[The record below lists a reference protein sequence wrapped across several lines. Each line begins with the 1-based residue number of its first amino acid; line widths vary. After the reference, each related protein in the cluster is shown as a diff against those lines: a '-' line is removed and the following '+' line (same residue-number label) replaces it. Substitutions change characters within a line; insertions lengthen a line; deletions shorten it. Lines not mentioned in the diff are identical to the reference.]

1 MQNDF
6 LELIEPT
13 PKLKTTKCKFFAMLI
28 SLFLKF
34 TTFFFAVVAWYLYDY
49 FIAGAT
55 LLITFLI
62 VGIIRAKLRN
72 EVIPPSQREFA
83 YTDSSIASWYV
94 AKRICF

>member
-1 MQNDF
+1 MEDNF

-13 PKLKTTKCKFFAMLI
+13 PEIKDKKCRALVWIITF
-28 SLFLKF
+28 FLKF
-34 TTFFFAVVAWYLYDY
+34 TTVLAALIAWYLYDY

-62 VGIIRAKLRN
+62 VGIIRSKLRN
-72 EVIPPSQREFA
+72 EVIPANQREFA
-83 YTDSSIASWYV
+83 YTDKAIATWYV